1 MKYIS
6 KLTEDEIFE
15 IFKLCS
21 GDSVIK
27 ELKVVKGEYSIDL
40 YGRIYIEDSEN
51 PDETIEI
58 QDDYELTDFNV
69 RVYDHSGNPTYDY
82 RKWMYNKF
90 GEEYAK
96 DYLLGIESEEE
107 F

>member
-1 MKYIS
+1 MKYVNR
-6 KLTEDEIFE
+6 LTEAELFE

-21 GDSVIK
+21 WDSVTY
-27 ELKVVKGEYSIDL
+27 ELEVVKGDDSIDL
-40 YGRIYIEDSEN
+40 YGYIYIEDPED
-51 PDETIEI
+51 PDETIKV
-58 QDDYELTDFNV
+58 QDNYELTDFNV

-90 GEEYAK
+90 GDEYAK
-96 DYLLGIESEEE
+96 DYLLGIEPEEE

>member
-1 MKYIS
+1 MKYANR
-6 KLTEDEIFE
+6 LTEDEIFE

-21 GDSVIK
+21 GNSVIQ
-27 ELKVVKGEYSIDL
+27 ELEIVKGKSSIEL
-40 YGRIYIEDSEN
+40 YGYIQIEDPEN
-51 PDETIEI
+51 PEETIEV

-69 RVYDHSGNPTYDY
+69 RVYDHSGDPTYDY

-96 DYLLGIESEEE
+96 DYLLGIEPEEE

>member
-1 MKYIS
+1 MKYVNR
-6 KLTEDEIFE
+6 LTETELFE

-21 GDSVIK
+21 GDSVTQ
-27 ELKVVKGEYSIDL
+27 ELEVVKGDDSIDF
-40 YGRIYIEDSEN
+40 YGHIYIEDPED
-51 PDETIEI
+51 PDETIKV

-69 RVYDHSGNPTYDY
+69 RVYDHSGDPTHDY
-82 RKWMYNKF
+82 RKWMYSKF

-96 DYLLGIESEEE
+96 DYLLGIEPEEE